1 MPSSKRSEGAVA
13 AAWGLPSAVGRG
25 IGGLGRVVASAFQF
39 LPGAHP
45 HADPL
50 RRRNVGAPP
59 GIESASNVDTPPEPG
74 KVLIRVIDYSPDR
87 MEAFETDNVDE
98 LITRPRPDW
107 ASARWVNVDG
117 LHPFVVNRLRQH
129 YAFHTLAAEDVV
141 HVPQRPKFEAHNSHI
156 FVVVRMLALR
166 ERELSAEQISL
177 FLFKDVVLTF
187 QERNGD
193 VWDPVR
199 ARLKQSD
206 SRTRQ
211 RGTSYLLYALLDSLV
226 DHCFPLLEHYGDHL
240 EDLELDLVERA
251 APATLQA
258 LHAAKREL
266 ALIRRVLWPM
276 RDAIGALYREESQLI
291 PSEVQTYLRDVHDH
305 TVQAIDVIETYR
317 ELAAGLT
324 DLYMSAVSNR
334 MNEIMKV
341 LTIMASLFIPVT
353 FLAGVYGM
361 NFEHIPELKWQ
372 YSYPLFW
379 FICVTT
385 IVTLLTYFYRKG
397 WIGR

>member
-1 MPSSKRSEGAVA
+1 MPSSKSSEESGGT
-13 AAWGLPSAVGRG
+13 WGLPSVVGRG

-59 GIESASNVDTPPEPG
+59 GIEYASDVDMPPAPG
-74 KVLIRVIDYSPDR
+74 TVLIRVIDYAPDR
-87 MEAFETDNVDE
+87 MESFETDDVDA
-98 LITRPRPDW
+98 LIARPQAEW
-107 ASARWVNVDG
+107 ASGRWVNVDG
-117 LHPFVVNRLRQH
+117 LHPYVVNRLRQH

-141 HVPQRPKFEAHNSHI
+141 HVPQRPKFEAHDSHI

-166 ERELSAEQISL
+166 EQGLSAEQISL
-177 FLFKDVVLTF
+177 FLFNDVVLSF
-187 QERNGD
+187 QERQGD
-193 VWDPVR
+193 VWDPIR
-199 ARLKQSD
+199 ARLSQAD
-206 SRTRQ
+206 SRIRL

-240 EDLELDLVERA
+240 EDLELDLVEHA

-276 RDAIGALYREESQLI
+276 RDAIGALYREETRLI
-291 PSEVQTYLRDVHDH
+291 PAEVQTYLRDVHDH

-361 NFEHIPELKWQ
+361 NFEHIPELGWR

-379 FICVTT
+379 LICVTT